1 MAVTVKQ
8 KWRDGMFPSE
18 LNVIEL
24 EGCGKQVKVLLKL
37 EGNDEQNIK
46 EKKVFEAT
54 LTATSDGKVRMENLM
69 PLLRDQTTDP
79 IDGVQPRYLS
89 LNVDSTKDLARCLL
103 IPCRVRVADVTAMQV
118 VKNSF
123 LTFAGREPKLI
134 PQQAKEM
141 LYWYDFDKDLSQVK
155 ATANACWWNAETQQ
169 VENTEQRLE
178 VGEYTEGCLFY
189 LDASPKMLTAPR
201 GNHAAWALV
210 SYEVKVGARTMRYR
224 LMPQG
229 MNLAPV
235 TGIRYRNALGV
246 DDTFYFFGAV
256 TEKLKPTYSA
266 AQIGGV
272 TRNYRIEAQTE
283 WEAQTGPMTR
293 GMERLLHDVAV
304 ARRAWLLADG
314 EEITLTGCDI
324 KQSNEWGIAP
334 TAAVSWREAG
344 EGQRL
349 MAPTGVRIFDGS
361 FSEAFL

>member
-1 MAVTVKQ
+1 MAVKLTEA
-8 KWRDGMFPSE
+8 WRDWMFPSE

-24 EGCGKQVKVLLKL
+24 WGCEKEEVKVGL
-37 EGNDEQNIK
+37 ELDGNI
-46 EKKVFEAT
+46 VFEST
-54 LTATSDGKVRMENLM
+54 LTPLKGRVRLDNLM
-69 PLLRDQTTDP
+69 PLLRDKTSDP
-79 IDGVQPRYLS
+79 IDVVTPPTLRLKVYG
-89 LNVDSTKDLARCLL
+89 TELASCLL

-118 VKNSF
+118 LYNSF
-123 LTFAGREPKLI
+123 LTFAGREAKLI
-134 PQQAKEM
+134 PQDAKEK
-141 LYWYDFDKDLSQVK
+141 LYWYGFSDMLNEVT
-155 ATANACWWNAETQQ
+155 ATATACWWNAETQQ
-169 VENTEQRLE
+169 VAETAQILDGYEDDGVL
-178 VGEYTEGCLFY
+178 YY
-189 LDASPKMLTAPR
+189 LDASPQTLTAPHSD
-201 GNHAAWALV
+201 HAAWALV

-229 MNLAPV
+229 LNLAPV

>member
-1 MAVTVKQ
+1 MAAVIQ

-37 EGNDEQNIK
+37 GD
-46 EKKVFEAT
+46 KKVFEAT
-54 LTATSDGKVRMENLM
+54 LTATSEGKVRMENLM
-69 PLLRDQTTDP
+69 PLLRDHTTDP
-79 IDGVQPRYLS
+79 IDGVQPQYLS
-89 LNVDSTKDLARCLL
+89 LNVDGNDLASCLL

-118 VKNSF
+118 VNNAF

-178 VGEYTEGCLFY
+178 VDENVEGGLFY
-189 LDASPKMLTAPR
+189 LDASPQMLTAPR
-201 GNHAAWALV
+201 GNQAAWALV

-314 EEITLTGCDI
+314 EEITLMGCEI
-324 KQSNEWGIAP
+324 KQSNEWGITP
-334 TAAVSWREAG
+334 TATVSWREAG

-349 MAPTGVRIFDGS
+349 MAPTGVRTFDGS
-361 FSEAFL
+361 FDEAFL

>member
-1 MAVTVKQ
+1 MAAVKQ
-8 KWRDGMFPSE
+8 EWRDRMFPSE

-37 EGNDEQNIK
+37 EDN
-46 EKKVFEAT
+46 KVFEAT
-54 LTATSDGKVRMENLM
+54 LTTLKGKVRMENLM
-69 PLLRDQTTDP
+69 PLLRDKTTDP
-79 IDGVQPRYLS
+79 IDGVQPQYLS
-89 LNVDSTKDLARCLL
+89 LNVDGTDLASCLL

-118 VKNSF
+118 VNNAF

-141 LYWYDFDKDLSQVK
+141 LYWYKFDEVLSNVK

-201 GNHAAWALV
+201 GDHAAWALV

-235 TGIRYRNALGV
+235 TGVRYRNALGV

-314 EEITLTGCDI
+314 EEITLTGCEI

-361 FSEAFL
+361 FDEAFL

>member
-1 MAVTVKQ
+1 MAAVIQ
-8 KWRDGMFPSE
+8 KWRDRMFPSE

-24 EGCGKQVKVLLKL
+24 TGCGEQVRVVLTL
-37 EGNDEQNIK
+37 GSN
-46 EKKVFEAT
+46 KVFEAT
-54 LTATSDGKVRMENLM
+54 LTTLKGKVRMENLM
-69 PLLRDQTTDP
+69 PLLRDKTTDP
-79 IDGVQPRYLS
+79 IDGVQPQELI
-89 LNVDSTKDLARCLL
+89 LNVDNNTKLASCLL
-103 IPCRVRVADVTAMQV
+103 IPCRLRVADVTAMQV
-118 VKNSF
+118 VNNAF

-141 LYWYDFDKDLSQVK
+141 LYWYNLDEVLSNVK

-178 VGEYTEGCLFY
+178 VGENVEGGLFY
-189 LDASPKMLTAPR
+189 LDASPQMLTAPR
-201 GNHAAWALV
+201 GNQTAWALV

-229 MNLAPV
+229 LNLAPV
-235 TGIRYRNALGV
+235 TGVRYRNALGV

-293 GMERLLHDVAV
+293 GMERLLRDVAV

-349 MAPTGVRIFDGS
+349 MAPTGVRTFDGS
-361 FSEAFL
+361 FDEAFL

>member
-1 MAVTVKQ
+1 MAAVIQ

-24 EGCGKQVKVLLKL
+24 EGCGKQVKVVLKL
-37 EGNDEQNIK
+37 GD
-46 EKKVFEAT
+46 KKVFEAT
-54 LTATSDGKVRMENLM
+54 LTATSEGKVRMENLM
-69 PLLRDQTTDP
+69 PLLRDKTTDP
-79 IDGVQPRYLS
+79 IDGVQPQELI
-89 LNVDSTKDLARCLL
+89 LNVNNTKLASCLL

-118 VKNSF
+118 VNNAF

-141 LYWYDFDKDLSQVK
+141 LYWYKFNEDLSQVK

-178 VGEYTEGCLFY
+178 VGENTEGCLFY

-201 GNHAAWALV
+201 GDHAAWALV

-314 EEITLTGCDI
+314 EEITLTGCEI

-361 FSEAFL
+361 FDEAFL

>member
-1 MAVTVKQ
+1 MAAVKQ
-8 KWRDGMFPSE
+8 EWREWMFPSE

-24 EGCGKQVKVLLKL
+24 TGCGEQVRVVLTL
-37 EGNDEQNIK
+37 GSN
-46 EKKVFEAT
+46 KVFEAT

-69 PLLRDQTTDP
+69 PLLRDKTTDP
-79 IDGVQPRYLS
+79 IDGVQPQELI
-89 LNVDSTKDLARCLL
+89 LNVDSTPNFASCLL

-118 VKNSF
+118 VNNAF

-134 PQQAKEM
+134 PQQAREM
-141 LYWYDFDKDLSQVK
+141 LFWYKFNEDLSNVK

-178 VGEYTEGCLFY
+178 VGENVEGGLFY

-229 MNLAPV
+229 LNLAPV

-293 GMERLLHDVAV
+293 GMERLLRDVAV

-324 KQSNEWGIAP
+324 KQSNEWGITP
-334 TAAVSWREAG
+334 TATVSWREAG

-349 MAPTGVRIFDGS
+349 MAPTGVRTFDGS

>member
-1 MAVTVKQ
+1 MAVTVTQ
-8 KWRDGMFPSE
+8 GWREAMFPSE

-24 EGCGKQVKVLLKL
+24 TGCGEQVRVVLKL
-37 EGNDEQNIK
+37 GSN
-46 EKKVFEAT
+46 KVFEAT
-54 LTATSDGKVRMENLM
+54 LTTLKGKVRMENLM
-69 PLLRDQTTDP
+69 PLLRDKTTDP
-79 IDGVQPRYLS
+79 IDGVQPQELI
-89 LNVDSTKDLARCLL
+89 LNVDSTTKFASCLL

-118 VKNSF
+118 VNNAF

-141 LYWYDFDKDLSQVK
+141 LYWYKFDEVLSNVK

-178 VGEYTEGCLFY
+178 VGENVEGGLFY
-189 LDASPKMLTAPR
+189 LDASPQMLTAPR

-266 AQIGGV
+266 AQIGCV

-314 EEITLTGCDI
+314 EEITLMGCEI

-349 MAPTGVRIFDGS
+349 MAPTGVRTFDGS
-361 FSEAFL
+361 FDEAFL

>member
-1 MAVTVKQ
+1 MAAVKQ
-8 KWRDGMFPSE
+8 EWRDRMFPSE

-24 EGCGKQVKVLLKL
+24 EGCGEQVKVLLKL
-37 EGNDEQNIK
+37 GD
-46 EKKVFEAT
+46 KKVFEAT
-54 LTATSDGKVRMENLM
+54 LTATSEGKVRMENLM
-69 PLLRDQTTDP
+69 PLLRDHTTDP
-79 IDGVQPRYLS
+79 IDGVQPQYLS
-89 LNVDSTKDLARCLL
+89 LNVGDTPLASCLL

-118 VKNSF
+118 VNNAF

-141 LYWYDFDKDLSQVK
+141 LYWYKFDEDLSQVK

-178 VGEYTEGCLFY
+178 VGENVEGGVFY

-201 GNHAAWALV
+201 GDHAAWALV

-334 TAAVSWREAG
+334 TATVSWREAG

-349 MAPTGVRIFDGS
+349 MAPTGVRTFDGS
-361 FSEAFL
+361 FDEAFL

>member
-1 MAVTVKQ
+1 MAAVIQ

-37 EGNDEQNIK
+37 GDN
-46 EKKVFEAT
+46 KVFEAT
-54 LTATSDGKVRMENLM
+54 LTATSEGKVRMENLM
-69 PLLRDQTTDP
+69 PLLRDHTTDP
-79 IDGVQPRYLS
+79 IDGVQPQYLS
-89 LNVDSTKDLARCLL
+89 LNVGDTPLASCLL

-118 VKNSF
+118 VNNAF

-134 PQQAKEM
+134 PQQVKEM
-141 LYWYDFDKDLSQVK
+141 LYWYKIDEDLSQVK

-178 VGEYTEGCLFY
+178 VGENVEGGLFY
-189 LDASPKMLTAPR
+189 LDASPQMLTAPR
-201 GNHAAWALV
+201 GDHAAWALV

-293 GMERLLHDVAV
+293 GMERLLRDVAV

-314 EEITLTGCDI
+314 EEITLTGCEI
-324 KQSNEWGIAP
+324 KQSNEWGITP
-334 TAAVSWREAG
+334 TATVSWREAG

-349 MAPTGVRIFDGS
+349 MAPTGVRTFDGS
-361 FSEAFL
+361 FDEAFL

>member
-1 MAVTVKQ
+1 MAVTVTQ
-8 KWRDGMFPSE
+8 GWREAMFPSE

-24 EGCGKQVKVLLKL
+24 EGCGEQVRVVLKL
-37 EGNDEQNIK
+37 GSN
-46 EKKVFEAT
+46 KVFEAT
-54 LTATSDGKVRMENLM
+54 LTTLKGKVRMENLM
-69 PLLRDQTTDP
+69 PLLRDKTTDP
-79 IDGVQPRYLS
+79 IDGVQPQELI
-89 LNVDSTKDLARCLL
+89 LNVDSTTKFASCLL

-118 VKNSF
+118 VNNAF

-141 LYWYDFDKDLSQVK
+141 LYWYKFDEVLSNVK

-178 VGEYTEGCLFY
+178 VGENVEGGLFY
-189 LDASPKMLTAPR
+189 LDASPQMLTAPR
-201 GNHAAWALV
+201 GNQAAWALV

-293 GMERLLHDVAV
+293 GMERLLRDVAV

-324 KQSNEWGIAP
+324 KQSNEWGITP
-334 TAAVSWREAG
+334 TATVSWREAG

-349 MAPTGVRIFDGS
+349 MAPTGVRTFDGS
-361 FSEAFL
+361 FDEAFL

>member
-1 MAVTVKQ
+1 MAVTVTQ
-8 KWRDGMFPSE
+8 GWREAMFPSE

-24 EGCGKQVKVLLKL
+24 TGCGEQVRVVLKL
-37 EGNDEQNIK
+37 GSN
-46 EKKVFEAT
+46 KVFEAT
-54 LTATSDGKVRMENLM
+54 LTTLKGKVRMENLM
-69 PLLRDQTTDP
+69 PLLRDKTTDP
-79 IDGVQPRYLS
+79 IDGVQPQELI
-89 LNVDSTKDLARCLL
+89 LNVDSTTKFASCLL

-118 VKNSF
+118 VNNAF

-141 LYWYDFDKDLSQVK
+141 LYWYKFDEDLSQVK

-178 VGEYTEGCLFY
+178 VGENVEGGVFY
-189 LDASPKMLTAPR
+189 LDASPQMLTAPR

-210 SYEVKVGARTMRYR
+210 SYDVKVGARTMRYR

-314 EEITLTGCDI
+314 EEITLTGCEI
-324 KQSNEWGIAP
+324 KQSNEWGITP

-344 EGQRL
+344 KGQRL
-349 MAPTGVRIFDGS
+349 MAPTGVRTFDGS
-361 FSEAFL
+361 FDEAFL

>member
-1 MAVTVKQ
+1 MAAVIQ
-8 KWRDGMFPSE
+8 KWRDRMFPSE

-24 EGCGKQVKVLLKL
+24 EGCGKHKQVKVLLKL
-37 EGNDEQNIK
+37 GDN
-46 EKKVFEAT
+46 KVFEAT
-54 LTATSDGKVRMENLM
+54 LTATSEGKVKMENLM
-69 PLLRDQTTDP
+69 PLLRDHTTDP
-79 IDGVQPRYLS
+79 IDGVQPQYLS
-89 LNVDSTKDLARCLL
+89 LNVGDTPLASCLL

-118 VKNSF
+118 VNNAF

-141 LYWYDFDKDLSQVK
+141 LYWYKFDEDLSQVK

-178 VGEYTEGCLFY
+178 VGENVEGGLFY
-189 LDASPKMLTAPR
+189 LDASPQMLTAPR

-210 SYEVKVGARTMRYR
+210 SYDVKVGARTMRYR

-272 TRNYRIEAQTE
+272 TRNYRIEAQTG

-314 EEITLTGCDI
+314 EEITLTGCEI

-349 MAPTGVRIFDGS
+349 MAPTGVRTFDGS
-361 FSEAFL
+361 FDEAFL

>member
-8 KWRDGMFPSE
+8 GWRDGMFPSE

-37 EGNDEQNIK
+37 GD
-46 EKKVFEAT
+46 KKVFEAT
-54 LTATSDGKVRMENLM
+54 LTTLKGKVRMENLM

-79 IDGVQPRYLS
+79 IDGVQPQYLS
-89 LNVDSTKDLARCLL
+89 LNVDGNSTDLASCLL

-118 VKNSF
+118 VNNAF

-141 LYWYDFDKDLSQVK
+141 LYWYKFDEVLSNVK

-178 VGEYTEGCLFY
+178 VAENAEGCLFY

-293 GMERLLHDVAV
+293 GMERLLRDVAV

-314 EEITLTGCDI
+314 EEFTLTGCDI

-334 TAAVSWREAG
+334 TATVSWREAG

-349 MAPTGVRIFDGS
+349 MAPTGVRTFDGS
-361 FSEAFL
+361 FDEAFL

>member
-1 MAVTVKQ
+1 MAAVKQ
-8 KWRDGMFPSE
+8 EWRDRMFPSE

-24 EGCGKQVKVLLKL
+24 EGCGEQVKVLLKL
-37 EGNDEQNIK
+37 GDN
-46 EKKVFEAT
+46 KVFEAT
-54 LTATSDGKVRMENLM
+54 LTATSEGKVRMENLM
-69 PLLRDQTTDP
+69 PLLRDHTTDP
-79 IDGVQPRYLS
+79 IDGVQPQYLS
-89 LNVDSTKDLARCLL
+89 LNVGDTPLASCLL

-118 VKNSF
+118 VNNAF

-141 LYWYDFDKDLSQVK
+141 LYWYNFDEVLSNVK

-178 VGEYTEGCLFY
+178 VGENVEGGLFY
-189 LDASPKMLTAPR
+189 LDASPQMLTAPR
-201 GNHAAWALV
+201 GNQAAWALV

-229 MNLAPV
+229 LNLAPV
-235 TGIRYRNALGV
+235 TGVRYRNALGV

-324 KQSNEWGIAP
+324 KQSNEWGITP
-334 TAAVSWREAG
+334 TATVSWREAG

-361 FSEAFL
+361 FDEAFL

>member
-1 MAVTVKQ
+1 MAAVKQ

-37 EGNDEQNIK
+37 GSNT
-46 EKKVFEAT
+46 VFEAT
-54 LTATSDGKVRMENLM
+54 LTTLKGKVRMENLM
-69 PLLRDQTTDP
+69 PLLRDKTTDP
-79 IDGVQPRYLS
+79 IDGVQPQELI
-89 LNVDSTKDLARCLL
+89 LNVDNNTKLASCLL

-118 VKNSF
+118 VNNAF

-141 LYWYDFDKDLSQVK
+141 LYWYKFGEDLSQVK

-178 VGEYTEGCLFY
+178 VDENVEGGLFY

-201 GNHAAWALV
+201 GDHAAWALV

-283 WEAQTGPMTR
+283 WEGQTGPMTR

-349 MAPTGVRIFDGS
+349 MAPTGVRTFDGS
-361 FSEAFL
+361 FDEAFL

>member
-1 MAVTVKQ
+1 MAAVIQ

-24 EGCGKQVKVLLKL
+24 EGCGKQVKVVLKL
-37 EGNDEQNIK
+37 GD
-46 EKKVFEAT
+46 KKVFEAT
-54 LTATSDGKVRMENLM
+54 LTATSEGKVRMENLM
-69 PLLRDQTTDP
+69 PLLRDKTTDP
-79 IDGVQPRYLS
+79 IDGVQPQELI
-89 LNVDSTKDLARCLL
+89 LNVNNTKLASCLL

-118 VKNSF
+118 VNNAF

-141 LYWYDFDKDLSQVK
+141 LYWYKFNEDLSQVK

-178 VGEYTEGCLFY
+178 VGENTEGCLFY

-201 GNHAAWALV
+201 GDHAAWALV

-293 GMERLLHDVAV
+293 GMERLLRDVAV

-361 FSEAFL
+361 FDEAFL

>member
-1 MAVTVKQ
+1 MAVTVTQ
-8 KWRDGMFPSE
+8 GWRDGMFPSE

-37 EGNDEQNIK
+37 GD
-46 EKKVFEAT
+46 KKVFEAT
-54 LTATSDGKVRMENLM
+54 LTATSEGKVRMENLM
-69 PLLRDQTTDP
+69 PLLRDHTTDP
-79 IDGVQPRYLS
+79 IDGVQPQYLS
-89 LNVDSTKDLARCLL
+89 LNVDGNDLASCLL

-118 VKNSF
+118 VNNAF

-178 VGEYTEGCLFY
+178 VDENVEGGLFY
-189 LDASPKMLTAPR
+189 LDASPQMLTAPR
-201 GNHAAWALV
+201 GNQAAWALV

-314 EEITLTGCDI
+314 EEITLMGCEI
-324 KQSNEWGIAP
+324 KQSNEWGITP
-334 TAAVSWREAG
+334 TATVSWREAG

-349 MAPTGVRIFDGS
+349 MAPTGVRTFDGS
-361 FSEAFL
+361 FDEAFL

>member
-1 MAVTVKQ
+1 MAVTVTQ
-8 KWRDGMFPSE
+8 GWREAMFPSE

-24 EGCGKQVKVLLKL
+24 TGCGEQVRVVLKL
-37 EGNDEQNIK
+37 GSN
-46 EKKVFEAT
+46 KVFEAT
-54 LTATSDGKVRMENLM
+54 LTTLKGKVRMENLM
-69 PLLRDQTTDP
+69 PLLRDKTTDP
-79 IDGVQPRYLS
+79 IDGVQPQELI
-89 LNVDSTKDLARCLL
+89 LNVDSTTKFASCLL

-118 VKNSF
+118 VNNAF

-141 LYWYDFDKDLSQVK
+141 LYWYKFDEVLSNVK

-178 VGEYTEGCLFY
+178 VGENVEGGLFY
-189 LDASPKMLTAPR
+189 LDASPQMLTAPR
-201 GNHAAWALV
+201 GNQAAWALV

-293 GMERLLHDVAV
+293 GMERLLRDVAV

-324 KQSNEWGIAP
+324 KQSNEWGITP
-334 TAAVSWREAG
+334 TATVSWREAG

-349 MAPTGVRIFDGS
+349 MAPTGVRTFDGS
-361 FSEAFL
+361 FDEAFL

>member
-1 MAVTVKQ
+1 MAVTVIQ

-24 EGCGKQVKVLLKL
+24 TGCGEQVRVVLTL
-37 EGNDEQNIK
+37 GSNT
-46 EKKVFEAT
+46 VFEAT
-54 LTATSDGKVRMENLM
+54 LTTLKGKVRMENLM
-69 PLLRDQTTDP
+69 PLLRDKTTDP
-79 IDGVQPRYLS
+79 IDGVQPQYLS
-89 LNVDSTKDLARCLL
+89 LNVDGKDLASCLL

-118 VKNSF
+118 VNNAF

-169 VENTEQRLE
+169 VEETEQRLE
-178 VGEYTEGCLFY
+178 VGENVEGGLFY
-189 LDASPKMLTAPR
+189 LDASPQMLTAPR
-201 GNHAAWALV
+201 GDHAAWALV
-210 SYEVKVGARTMRYR
+210 SYDVKVGARTMRYR

-293 GMERLLHDVAV
+293 GMERLLRDVAV

-324 KQSNEWGIAP
+324 KQSNEWGITP
-334 TAAVSWREAG
+334 TATVSWREAG

-349 MAPTGVRIFDGS
+349 MAPTGVRTFDGS
-361 FSEAFL
+361 FDEAFL

>member
-1 MAVTVKQ
+1 MAAVIQ
-8 KWRDGMFPSE
+8 KWRDWMFPSE

-24 EGCGKQVKVLLKL
+24 EGCGKQVKVVLKL
-37 EGNDEQNIK
+37 GD
-46 EKKVFEAT
+46 KKVFEAT
-54 LTATSDGKVRMENLM
+54 LTATSEGKVRMENLM
-69 PLLRDQTTDP
+69 PLLRDHTTDP
-79 IDGVQPRYLS
+79 IDGVQPQELI
-89 LNVDSTKDLARCLL
+89 LNVDSTTKLASCLL

-118 VKNSF
+118 VNNAF

-141 LYWYDFDKDLSQVK
+141 LYWYKFDEDLSQVK

-178 VGEYTEGCLFY
+178 VGENVEGGLFY
-189 LDASPKMLTAPR
+189 LDASPQMLTAPR
-201 GNHAAWALV
+201 GNQAAWALV

-272 TRNYRIEAQTE
+272 TRNYHIEAQTE

-334 TAAVSWREAG
+334 TATVSWREAG

-349 MAPTGVRIFDGS
+349 MAPTGVRTFDGS
-361 FSEAFL
+361 FDEAFL

>member
-1 MAVTVKQ
+1 MTVTQ
-8 KWRDGMFPSE
+8 GWRDGMFPSE

-24 EGCGKQVKVLLKL
+24 EGCGKQVKVVLTL
-37 EGNDEQNIK
+37 GSN
-46 EKKVFEAT
+46 KVFEAT
-54 LTATSDGKVRMENLM
+54 LTTLKGKVRMENLM
-69 PLLRDQTTDP
+69 SLLRDKTTDP
-79 IDGVQPRYLS
+79 IDGVQPQELI
-89 LNVDSTKDLARCLL
+89 LNVDNNTKLASCLL

-118 VKNSF
+118 VNNAF

-141 LYWYDFDKDLSQVK
+141 LYWYKFNEDLSQVK

-178 VGEYTEGCLFY
+178 VAENVEGRLFY
-189 LDASPKMLTAPR
+189 LDASPQMLTAPR
-201 GNHAAWALV
+201 GNQTAWALV

-235 TGIRYRNALGV
+235 TGVRYRNALGV

-314 EEITLTGCDI
+314 EEITLTGCEI
-324 KQSNEWGIAP
+324 KQSNEWGITP
-334 TAAVSWREAG
+334 TATVSWREAG

-349 MAPTGVRIFDGS
+349 MAPTGVQTFDGS

>member
-1 MAVTVKQ
+1 MTVTQ
-8 KWRDGMFPSE
+8 GWREAMFPSE

-24 EGCGKQVKVLLKL
+24 EGCGEQVRVVLTLGSKT
-37 EGNDEQNIK
+37 
-46 EKKVFEAT
+46 VFEAT
-54 LTATSDGKVRMENLM
+54 LTTLKGNVRMENLM
-69 PLLRDQTTDP
+69 PLLRDKTTDP
-79 IDGVQPRYLS
+79 IDGVQPQELS
-89 LNVDSTKDLARCLL
+89 LNVDDYSTPLASCVL

-118 VKNSF
+118 VNNAF

-141 LYWYDFDKDLSQVK
+141 LYWYKFGEDLSQVK

-169 VENTEQRLE
+169 VKETEQSVE
-178 VGEYTEGCLFY
+178 VGEYGDGGLFY
-189 LDASPKMLTAPR
+189 LDASPQMLTAPR
-201 GNHAAWALV
+201 GDHAAWALV

-293 GMERLLHDVAV
+293 GMERLLRDVAV

-314 EEITLTGCDI
+314 EEITLMGCDI
-324 KQSNEWGIAP
+324 KQSNEWGITP
-334 TAAVSWREAG
+334 TATVSWREAG

-349 MAPTGVRIFDGS
+349 MAPTGVRTFDGS

>member
-8 KWRDGMFPSE
+8 EWRDRMFPSE

-24 EGCGKQVKVLLKL
+24 EGCGKQVKVVLTL
-37 EGNDEQNIK
+37 GSN
-46 EKKVFEAT
+46 KVFEAT
-54 LTATSDGKVRMENLM
+54 LTTLKGKVRMENLM
-69 PLLRDQTTDP
+69 PLLRDKTTDP
-79 IDGVQPRYLS
+79 IDGVQPQYLS
-89 LNVDSTKDLARCLL
+89 LNVDSTTDFARCLL

-118 VKNSF
+118 VNNAF

-134 PQQAKEM
+134 PQQAREM
-141 LYWYDFDKDLSQVK
+141 LYWYNFKEDLSQVK
-155 ATANACWWNAETQQ
+155 AIANACWWNAETQQ

-178 VGEYTEGCLFY
+178 VGENVEGGVFY
-189 LDASPKMLTAPR
+189 LDASPQMLTAPR
-201 GNHAAWALV
+201 GDHAAWALV

-229 MNLAPV
+229 LNLAPV
-235 TGIRYRNALGV
+235 TGVRYRNALGV

-293 GMERLLHDVAV
+293 GMERLLRDVAV

-324 KQSNEWGIAP
+324 KQSNEWGITP

-361 FSEAFL
+361 FDEAFL

>member
-8 KWRDGMFPSE
+8 EWRDRMFPSE

-24 EGCGKQVKVLLKL
+24 EGCGKQVKVVLKL
-37 EGNDEQNIK
+37 GDNT
-46 EKKVFEAT
+46 VFEAT
-54 LTATSDGKVRMENLM
+54 LTTLKGKVRMENLM
-69 PLLRDQTTDP
+69 PLLRDKTTDP
-79 IDGVQPRYLS
+79 IDGVQPQELILS
-89 LNVDSTKDLARCLL
+89 VDSTTKFASCLL

-118 VKNSF
+118 VNNAF

-134 PQQAKEM
+134 PQQAREM
-141 LYWYDFDKDLSQVK
+141 LYWYKFDEVLSNVK

-178 VGEYTEGCLFY
+178 VGENVEGGLFY

-235 TGIRYRNALGV
+235 TGVRYRNALGV

-324 KQSNEWGIAP
+324 KQSNEWGITP
-334 TAAVSWREAG
+334 TATVSWREAG

-349 MAPTGVRIFDGS
+349 MAPTGVRTFDGS
-361 FSEAFL
+361 FDEAFL

>member
-1 MAVTVKQ
+1 MAAVIQ
-8 KWRDGMFPSE
+8 KWREGMFPSE

-24 EGCGKQVKVLLKL
+24 TGCGEQVKVLLKL
-37 EGNDEQNIK
+37 GD
-46 EKKVFEAT
+46 KKVFEAT
-54 LTATSDGKVRMENLM
+54 LTTTSEGKVRMENLM

-79 IDGVQPRYLS
+79 IDGVQPQYLS
-89 LNVDSTKDLARCLL
+89 LNVDGNTKLASCLL

-118 VKNSF
+118 VNNAF

-141 LYWYDFDKDLSQVK
+141 LYWYKFNEDLSQVK
-155 ATANACWWNAETQQ
+155 ATANACWWNAETLQ

-178 VGEYTEGCLFY
+178 VDENVEGGLFY

-201 GNHAAWALV
+201 GNQAAWALV
-210 SYEVKVGARTMRYR
+210 SYEVKVGARIMRYR

-349 MAPTGVRIFDGS
+349 MAPTGVRTFDGS

>member
-1 MAVTVKQ
+1 MAVTVTQ
-8 KWRDGMFPSE
+8 GWREAMFPSE

-24 EGCGKQVKVLLKL
+24 EGCGKQVRVVLTL
-37 EGNDEQNIK
+37 GSN
-46 EKKVFEAT
+46 KVFEAT
-54 LTATSDGKVRMENLM
+54 LTTLKGKVRMENLM
-69 PLLRDQTTDP
+69 PLLRDHTTDP
-79 IDGVQPRYLS
+79 IDGVQPQELS
-89 LNVDSTKDLARCLL
+89 LNVDGTTDLARCLL

-118 VKNSF
+118 VNNAF

-141 LYWYDFDKDLSQVK
+141 LYWHNFDEVLSNVK

-178 VGEYTEGCLFY
+178 VGENVEGGLFY
-189 LDASPKMLTAPR
+189 LDASPQMLTAPR
-201 GNHAAWALV
+201 GDHAAWALV

-229 MNLAPV
+229 LNLAPV
-235 TGIRYRNALGV
+235 TGVRYRNALGV

-293 GMERLLHDVAV
+293 GMERLLRDVAV

-314 EEITLTGCDI
+314 EEITLTGCEI
-324 KQSNEWGIAP
+324 KQSNEWGITP

-349 MAPTGVRIFDGS
+349 MAPTGVRTFDGS
-361 FSEAFL
+361 FDEAFL

>member
-1 MAVTVKQ
+1 MAAVIQ

-24 EGCGKQVKVLLKL
+24 EGCGKHKQVKVVLKL
-37 EGNDEQNIK
+37 GDN
-46 EKKVFEAT
+46 KVFEAT
-54 LTATSDGKVRMENLM
+54 LTATSEGKVRMENLM
-69 PLLRDQTTDP
+69 PLLRDHTTDP
-79 IDGVQPRYLS
+79 IDGVQPQDLS
-89 LNVDSTKDLARCLL
+89 LNVDDTKLASCLL

-118 VKNSF
+118 VNNSF

-134 PQQAKEM
+134 PQQTKEM
-141 LYWYDFDKDLSQVK
+141 LYWYKFGEDLSQVK

-169 VENTEQRLE
+169 VEETEQRLE
-178 VGEYTEGCLFY
+178 VGENVEGGVFY
-189 LDASPKMLTAPR
+189 LDASPQMLTAPR

-266 AQIGGV
+266 AQIGGA

-314 EEITLTGCDI
+314 EEITLTGCEI

-334 TAAVSWREAG
+334 TATVSWREAG

-349 MAPTGVRIFDGS
+349 MAPTGVRTFDGS
-361 FSEAFL
+361 FDEEFL

>member
-1 MAVTVKQ
+1 MAVKVKQ
-8 KWRDGMFPSE
+8 EWRDGMFPSE

-24 EGCGKQVKVLLKL
+24 TGCGEQVRVVLTL
-37 EGNDEQNIK
+37 GSN
-46 EKKVFEAT
+46 KVFEAT
-54 LTATSDGKVRMENLM
+54 LTTLKGKVRMENLM
-69 PLLRDQTTDP
+69 PLLRDKTTDP
-79 IDGVQPRYLS
+79 IDGVQPQELI
-89 LNVDSTKDLARCLL
+89 LNVNNTKLASCLL

-118 VKNSF
+118 VNNAF

-141 LYWYDFDKDLSQVK
+141 LYWYKFNEDLSQVK

-178 VGEYTEGCLFY
+178 VGENVEGGLFY
-189 LDASPKMLTAPR
+189 LDASPQMLTAPR
-201 GNHAAWALV
+201 GNQAAWALV
-210 SYEVKVGARTMRYR
+210 SYEVNVGARTMRYR

-314 EEITLTGCDI
+314 EEITLTGCEI
-324 KQSNEWGIAP
+324 KQSNEWGITP
-334 TAAVSWREAG
+334 TATVSWREAG

-349 MAPTGVRIFDGS
+349 MAPTGVRTFDGS
-361 FSEAFL
+361 FDEAFL

>member
-1 MAVTVKQ
+1 MAAVKQ
-8 KWRDGMFPSE
+8 EWRDGMFPSE

-24 EGCGKQVKVLLKL
+24 TGCGEQVRVVLTL
-37 EGNDEQNIK
+37 GSN
-46 EKKVFEAT
+46 KVFEAT

-69 PLLRDQTTDP
+69 PLLRDKTTDP
-79 IDGVQPRYLS
+79 IDGVQPQELI
-89 LNVDSTKDLARCLL
+89 LNVDSTPNFASCLL

-118 VKNSF
+118 VNNAF

-141 LYWYDFDKDLSQVK
+141 LYWYKFDEVLSNVK

-178 VGEYTEGCLFY
+178 VGENVEGGLFY

-201 GNHAAWALV
+201 GNQAAWALV

-235 TGIRYRNALGV
+235 TGVRYRNALGV

-256 TEKLKPTYSA
+256 TEKLKSTYSA

-293 GMERLLHDVAV
+293 GMERLLRDVAV

-314 EEITLTGCDI
+314 EEITLTGCEI
-324 KQSNEWGIAP
+324 KQSNEWGITP

-349 MAPTGVRIFDGS
+349 MAPTGVRTFDGS
-361 FSEAFL
+361 FDEAFL

>member
-1 MAVTVKQ
+1 MAAVIQ
-8 KWRDGMFPSE
+8 KWREGMFPSE

-24 EGCGKQVKVLLKL
+24 EGCGKHKQVKVLLEL
-37 EGNDEQNIK
+37 GDN
-46 EKKVFEAT
+46 KVFEAT
-54 LTATSDGKVRMENLM
+54 LTATSEGKVRMENLM
-69 PLLRDQTTDP
+69 PLLRDKTTDP
-79 IDGVQPRYLS
+79 IDGVQPQELI
-89 LNVDSTKDLARCLL
+89 LNVDNNTKLASCLL

-118 VKNSF
+118 VNNAF

-134 PQQAKEM
+134 PPQAKEM
-141 LYWYDFDKDLSQVK
+141 LYWYKFDEVLSNVK

-178 VGEYTEGCLFY
+178 VGENVEGGLFY
-189 LDASPKMLTAPR
+189 LDASPQMLTAPR
-201 GNHAAWALV
+201 GDHAAWALV

-324 KQSNEWGIAP
+324 KQSNEWGITP

-361 FSEAFL
+361 FDGAFL

>member
-1 MAVTVKQ
+1 MDVTVTQ
-8 KWRDGMFPSE
+8 GWREAMFPSE

-24 EGCGKQVKVLLKL
+24 TGCGEQVKVLLKL
-37 EGNDEQNIK
+37 GD
-46 EKKVFEAT
+46 KKVFEAT
-54 LTATSDGKVRMENLM
+54 LTATSEGKVRMENLM

-79 IDGVQPRYLS
+79 IDGVQPQYLS
-89 LNVDSTKDLARCLL
+89 LNVDSTTNFASCLL

-118 VKNSF
+118 VNNAF

-134 PQQAKEM
+134 PQQAREM
-141 LYWYDFDKDLSQVK
+141 LYWYKFDEVLSNVK

-201 GNHAAWALV
+201 GDHAAWALV

-235 TGIRYRNALGV
+235 TGVRYRNALGV

-314 EEITLTGCDI
+314 EEITLTGCEI
-324 KQSNEWGIAP
+324 KQSNEWGITP
-334 TAAVSWREAG
+334 TATVSWREAG

-349 MAPTGVRIFDGS
+349 MAPTGVRTFDGS
-361 FSEAFL
+361 FDEAFL

>member
-1 MAVTVKQ
+1 MAAVKQ
-8 KWRDGMFPSE
+8 EWREWMFPSE

-24 EGCGKQVKVLLKL
+24 TGCGEQVRVVLTL
-37 EGNDEQNIK
+37 GSN
-46 EKKVFEAT
+46 KVFEAT
-54 LTATSDGKVRMENLM
+54 LTTLKGKVRMENLM
-69 PLLRDQTTDP
+69 PLLRDKTTDP
-79 IDGVQPRYLS
+79 IDGVQPQELI
-89 LNVDSTKDLARCLL
+89 LNVDDTPNFASCLL

-118 VKNSF
+118 VNNAF

-141 LYWYDFDKDLSQVK
+141 LYWYKFDEVLSQVK

-235 TGIRYRNALGV
+235 TGVRYRNALGV

-314 EEITLTGCDI
+314 EDITLTGCDI
-324 KQSNEWGIAP
+324 KQSNEWGITP

-349 MAPTGVRIFDGS
+349 MAPTGVRTFDGS

>member
-1 MAVTVKQ
+1 MAVTVTQ
-8 KWRDGMFPSE
+8 GWREAMFPSE

-24 EGCGKQVKVLLKL
+24 TGCGEQVRVVLKL
-37 EGNDEQNIK
+37 GSN
-46 EKKVFEAT
+46 KVFEAT
-54 LTATSDGKVRMENLM
+54 LTTLKGKVRMENLM
-69 PLLRDQTTDP
+69 PLLRDKTTDP
-79 IDGVQPRYLS
+79 IDGVQPQELI
-89 LNVDSTKDLARCLL
+89 LNVDSTTKFASCLL

-118 VKNSF
+118 VNNAF

-141 LYWYDFDKDLSQVK
+141 LYWYKFDEVLSNVK

-178 VGEYTEGCLFY
+178 VGENVEGGLFY
-189 LDASPKMLTAPR
+189 LDASPQMLTAPR
-201 GNHAAWALV
+201 GNQAAWALV

-293 GMERLLHDVAV
+293 GMERLLRDVAV

-314 EEITLTGCDI
+314 EEITLTGCEI
-324 KQSNEWGIAP
+324 KQSNEWGITP

-349 MAPTGVRIFDGS
+349 MAPTGVRTFDGS
-361 FSEAFL
+361 FDEAFL

>member
-1 MAVTVKQ
+1 MAAVIQ

-24 EGCGKQVKVLLKL
+24 EGCGEQVRVVLTL
-37 EGNDEQNIK
+37 GSN
-46 EKKVFEAT
+46 KVFEAT

-69 PLLRDQTTDP
+69 PLLRDKTTDP
-79 IDGVQPRYLS
+79 IDGVQPQELI
-89 LNVDSTKDLARCLL
+89 LNVDNNTKLASCLL

-118 VKNSF
+118 VNNAF

-141 LYWYDFDKDLSQVK
+141 LYWYKFGEDLSQVK

-178 VGEYTEGCLFY
+178 VGENVEGGLFY
-189 LDASPKMLTAPR
+189 LDASPQMLTAPR
-201 GNHAAWALV
+201 GDHAAWALV

-229 MNLAPV
+229 LNLAPV

-293 GMERLLHDVAV
+293 GMERLLRDVAV

-314 EEITLTGCDI
+314 EEITLTGCEI
-324 KQSNEWGIAP
+324 KQSNEWGITP
-334 TAAVSWREAG
+334 TATVSWREAG

-349 MAPTGVRIFDGS
+349 MAPTGVRTFDGS
-361 FSEAFL
+361 FDEAFL

>member
-1 MAVTVKQ
+1 MAVTVTQ
-8 KWRDGMFPSE
+8 GWREAMFPSE

-24 EGCGKQVKVLLKL
+24 TGCGEQVRVVLKL
-37 EGNDEQNIK
+37 GSN
-46 EKKVFEAT
+46 KVFEAT
-54 LTATSDGKVRMENLM
+54 LTTLKGKVRMENLM
-69 PLLRDQTTDP
+69 PLLRDKTTDP
-79 IDGVQPRYLS
+79 IDGVQPQELI
-89 LNVDSTKDLARCLL
+89 LNVDSTTKFASCLL

-118 VKNSF
+118 VNNAF

-141 LYWYDFDKDLSQVK
+141 LYWYKFDEVLSNVK

-178 VGEYTEGCLFY
+178 VGENVEGGLFY
-189 LDASPKMLTAPR
+189 LDASPQMLTAPR
-201 GNHAAWALV
+201 GNQAAWALV

-229 MNLAPV
+229 LNLAPV

-293 GMERLLHDVAV
+293 GMERLLRDVAV

-314 EEITLTGCDI
+314 EEITLTGCEI

>member
-1 MAVTVKQ
+1 MAAVKQ

-24 EGCGKQVKVLLKL
+24 EGCGEQVKVLLKL
-37 EGNDEQNIK
+37 GN
-46 EKKVFEAT
+46 KKVFEAT

-69 PLLRDQTTDP
+69 PLLRDHTTDP
-79 IDGVQPRYLS
+79 IDGVQPQYLS
-89 LNVDSTKDLARCLL
+89 LNVDGTDLASCLL

-118 VKNSF
+118 VNNAF

-134 PQQAKEM
+134 PRQAKEM

-178 VGEYTEGCLFY
+178 VAENAEECLFY

-201 GNHAAWALV
+201 GNQAAWALV

-334 TAAVSWREAG
+334 TATVSWREAG

-349 MAPTGVRIFDGS
+349 MAPTGVQTFDGS
-361 FSEAFL
+361 FDEAFL

>member
-1 MAVTVKQ
+1 MAVTVTQ
-8 KWRDGMFPSE
+8 GWREAMFPSE

-24 EGCGKQVKVLLKL
+24 TGCGEQVRVVLKL
-37 EGNDEQNIK
+37 GD
-46 EKKVFEAT
+46 KKVFEAT
-54 LTATSDGKVRMENLM
+54 LTATSEGKVRMENLM
-69 PLLRDQTTDP
+69 PLLRDHTTDP
-79 IDGVQPRYLS
+79 IDGVQPQELS
-89 LNVDSTKDLARCLL
+89 LNVDGNSTPLASCVL

-118 VKNSF
+118 VNNAF

-141 LYWYDFDKDLSQVK
+141 LYWYKFDEVLSNVK

-178 VGEYTEGCLFY
+178 VGENVEGGLFY
-189 LDASPKMLTAPR
+189 LDASPQMLTAPR

-314 EEITLTGCDI
+314 EEITLMGCDI

-349 MAPTGVRIFDGS
+349 MAPTGVRTFDGS

>member
-1 MAVTVKQ
+1 MAVTVIQ

-24 EGCGKQVKVLLKL
+24 TGCGEQVRVVLTL
-37 EGNDEQNIK
+37 GSNT
-46 EKKVFEAT
+46 VFEAT
-54 LTATSDGKVRMENLM
+54 LTTLKGKVRMENLM
-69 PLLRDQTTDP
+69 PLLRDKTTDP
-79 IDGVQPRYLS
+79 IDGVQPQYLS
-89 LNVDSTKDLARCLL
+89 LNVDGKDLASCLL

-118 VKNSF
+118 VNNAF

-169 VENTEQRLE
+169 VEETEQRLE
-178 VGEYTEGCLFY
+178 VGENVEGGLFY
-189 LDASPKMLTAPR
+189 LDASPQMLTAPR
-201 GNHAAWALV
+201 GDHAAWALV
-210 SYEVKVGARTMRYR
+210 SYDVKVGARTMRYR

-314 EEITLTGCDI
+314 EEITLTGCEI
-324 KQSNEWGIAP
+324 KQSNEWGITP

-349 MAPTGVRIFDGS
+349 MAPTGVRTFDGS
-361 FSEAFL
+361 FDEAFL

>member
-1 MAVTVKQ
+1 MAAVIQ
-8 KWRDGMFPSE
+8 KWRDWMFPSE

-24 EGCGKQVKVLLKL
+24 TGCGEQVRVVLTL
-37 EGNDEQNIK
+37 GSN
-46 EKKVFEAT
+46 KVFEAT
-54 LTATSDGKVRMENLM
+54 LTTLKGKVRMENLM
-69 PLLRDQTTDP
+69 PLLRDKTTDP
-79 IDGVQPRYLS
+79 IDGVQPQELI
-89 LNVDSTKDLARCLL
+89 LDVDSTTNFASCLL

-118 VKNSF
+118 VNNAF

-169 VENTEQRLE
+169 VEETEQRLE
-178 VGEYTEGCLFY
+178 VGENVEGGVFY
-189 LDASPKMLTAPR
+189 LDASPQMLTAPR
-201 GNHAAWALV
+201 GNQAAWALV

-334 TAAVSWREAG
+334 TATVSWREAG

-349 MAPTGVRIFDGS
+349 MAPTGVRTFDGS
-361 FSEAFL
+361 FDEAFL

>member
-8 KWRDGMFPSE
+8 EWREGMFPSE

-24 EGCGKQVKVLLKL
+24 TGCGKQVKVVLTL
-37 EGNDEQNIK
+37 GSN
-46 EKKVFEAT
+46 KVFEAT
-54 LTATSDGKVRMENLM
+54 LTTLKGKVRMENLM
-69 PLLRDQTTDP
+69 PLLRDKTTDP

-89 LNVDSTKDLARCLL
+89 LNVDSTTDFARCLL

-118 VKNSF
+118 VNNSF

-141 LYWYDFDKDLSQVK
+141 LYWYDFNEDLSQVK

-178 VGEYTEGCLFY
+178 VGENTEGCLFY

-224 LMPQG
+224 MMPQG

-361 FSEAFL
+361 FDEAFL